1 MWGTLNPKPWVSRAL
16 PCSELQKCLA
26 GLAGLCRANP
36 NIPTRRYPEIP
47 SHASLVAFLPTCGVC
62 GALRSWVFVVS
73 CESEYLWVLLC
84 ICSDPFGKFFERFW
98 TYLCRN
104 AAPLPKFVPSPIHC
118 HWASQFALA
127 LPAGDIREPTARP
140 DVYGG
145 LLNTNGETPKW
156 STFFFLSC
164 IYIYA
169 HTWLIYIY
177 IYTIIY

>member
-1 MWGTLNPKPWVSRAL
+1 MGYHVFFFCVIPWGKPLQQRILQLTVACCVGYPKPWVSRAL

-104 AAPLPKFVPSPIHC
+104 AAPLPKFVPSPIQLPLSFSIRSC
-118 HWASQFALA
+118 FACR
-127 LPAGDIREPTARP
+127 GHQGTD
-140 DVYGG
+140 
-145 LLNTNGETPKW
+145 
-156 STFFFLSC
+156 S
-164 IYIYA
+164 
-169 HTWLIYIY
+169 
-177 IYTIIY
+177 